1 MQAVSTVERKGR
13 RIVRLFLLS
22 ILSSLMTG
30 CVEIPSAAW
39 EQLSAARR
47 DYDKH
52 AYRVAGGKVDAV
64 LRNYVM
70 RGGSADSVPHGAE
83 AFAAEAYYLRS
94 LCGTQ
99 TSNKAQA
106 EADARQCL
114 KLSKDENLTARA
126 HANLAT
132 LLYEANRI
140 HEAIPHF
147 ADALKAL
154 PDRPPT
160 DLIRYRY
167 GLSLQRENRWKE
179 ARVQFAAVYQQYPT
193 STSAQHAKRLCEWP
207 HEYFS
212 IQCGAFREKSSAV
225 DLERKLNR
233 AGLRS
238 KVETQ
243 PRRGEM
249 LHVVYVGQY
258 PQYNGARDALPSV
271 QRVVSDAMVVPQ

>member
-1 MQAVSTVERKGR
+1 MQAASTVKRKGR
-13 RIVRLFLLS
+13 RIVQFFLLPVF
-22 ILSSLMTG
+22 SSLLMG
-30 CVEIPSAAW
+30 CVQIPAAAW
-39 EQLSAARR
+39 EQLSAARH
-47 DYDKH
+47 DYDKRS
-52 AYRVAGGKVDAV
+52 YRVAGGKVDAL
-64 LRNYVM
+64 LRDYVT
-70 RGGSADSVPHGAE
+70 RGGPADSVPQGAE

-94 LCGTQ
+94 LCGTM
-99 TSNKAQA
+99 TSKKVRA

-147 ADALKAL
+147 SEALKGL

-193 STSAQHAKRLCEWP
+193 STSAQHAKRLYEWP
-207 HEYFS
+207 HDYYS
-212 IQCGAFREKSSAV
+212 IQCGAFRERSGATK
-225 DLERKLNR
+225 LERKLNR

-238 KVETQ
+238 KVETR
-243 PRRGEM
+243 PRSGEM

-258 PQYNGARDALPSV
+258 PQYNRARDALPSV
-271 QRVVSDAMVVPQ
+271 QRVVSDALVVPQ